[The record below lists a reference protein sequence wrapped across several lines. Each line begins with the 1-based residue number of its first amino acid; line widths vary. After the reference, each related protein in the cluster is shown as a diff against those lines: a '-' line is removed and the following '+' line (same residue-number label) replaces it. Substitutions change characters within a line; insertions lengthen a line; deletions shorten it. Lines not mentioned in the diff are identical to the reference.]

1 MEWAESI
8 MPSIMMEGLVNKH
21 MKEVQV
27 EVDEK
32 VEVVVVLG
40 LCCGG
45 CGVRSV
51 VLGLNCWLVR
61 MFEELVCVA
70 WVVAA
75 DWLGLDC
82 ADPAEQRP
90 G

>member
-8 MPSIMMEGLVNKH
+8 MPSIMMEGVVNRQ
-21 MKEVQV
+21 MKELQWEV
-27 EVDEK
+27 EDVAL
-32 VEVVVVLG
+32 LG
-40 LCCGG
+40 LGCGG

-51 VLGLNCWLVR
+51 LLGLNCWLVR
-61 MFEELVCVA
+61 ICGELVCGA

-75 DWLGLDC
+75 GWLGLDC